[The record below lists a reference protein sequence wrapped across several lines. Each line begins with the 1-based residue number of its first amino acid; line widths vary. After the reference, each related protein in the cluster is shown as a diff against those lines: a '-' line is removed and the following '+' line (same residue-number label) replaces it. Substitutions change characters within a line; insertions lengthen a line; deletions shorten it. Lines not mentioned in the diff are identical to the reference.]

1 MSTLSDDIERLETI
15 AERIL
20 AGEPFESFDLTRYE
34 RLFVLSYTRT
44 AVDQEL
50 DDEVSGGS

>member
-1 MSTLSDDIERLETI
+1 MTGLAEDIERLEQI

-20 AGEPFESFDLTRYE
+20 AGEPFETFNLTKYE
-34 RLFVLSYTRT
+34 RLFVLSYTSA

-50 DDEVSGGS
+50 EES